1 MNDSL
6 RIIPL
11 GGLGEIGKNMT
22 VFEIDDQIL
31 IVDAGVMFPGN
42 DMLGIDLVLPDWNY
56 LRDKRDRIVGIVITH
71 GHEDHVGALPYLI
84 QDLQLSTPI
93 FATRLVHGLI
103 EAKLKEAK
111 LHKACELITIDN
123 RGHFRVGAFDV
134 EFIAVTHSIPD
145 GVAVAIRTP
154 VGLAL
159 HTGDFKFDYTPVH
172 GFGPDFGRLAELG
185 REGVMVLLAD
195 STGAERSG
203 WTPTESAISDV
214 FDRIFREAKGRIIVS
229 TFASSL
235 GRIQLIINAA
245 HLHKRK
251 VALAGYSMRQNVDSA
266 RKLGYLDIPRST
278 IVELDKIGGLA
289 PDKVVIITT
298 GAQGQPEAALARIA
312 TGRHKEIEIVP
323 GDTVIL
329 SSNPIPGN
337 EQVVSAMI
345 NRLLRRGA
353 EVIYPPLAAV
363 HVSGHASQEEMKLLL
378 SLTKPE
384 YFIPIHGE
392 LRHLRAHARLAREM
406 GIPEEYILTVENG
419 TVLEFDAENATI
431 GERLPGGYV
440 FVAGS
445 SVGEVGPAVMRDRE
459 ALASNGVVTVAF
471 KWDFE
476 QRCVSGTPEMT
487 SRGFIYERE
496 SGELMSGAIER
507 LIATLQETSR
517 VSKRGLEEATR
528 ETLTRYFYDR
538 TGRKPMIVTL
548 VLET

>member
-1 MNDSL
+1 MDNSL

-22 VFEIDDQIL
+22 VFEVGDQIL

-42 DMLGIDLVLPDWNY
+42 DMFGIDLVLPDWSY
-56 LRDKRDRIVGIVITH
+56 LRDKSDRIAGIVITH

-84 QDLQLSTPI
+84 QDLRLSVPI
-93 FATRLVHGLI
+93 FATRLVHGLL

-111 LHKACELITIDN
+111 LHKACELVTIDN
-123 RGHFRVGAFDV
+123 GERFLVGPFDV

-159 HTGDFKFDYTPVH
+159 HTGDFKFDYSPVH
-172 GFGPDFGRLAELG
+172 GFGPDFGRLAEIG

-195 STGAERSG
+195 STGAERPG
-203 WTPTESAISDV
+203 WTPTESAISDA

-251 VALAGYSMRQNVDSA
+251 VALAGYSMRQNVESA
-266 RKLGYLDIPRST
+266 RKLGYLDVPRGT
-278 IVELDKIGGLA
+278 IVELDKIKGQA

-353 EVIYPPLAAV
+353 EVIYPPLAPV

-392 LRHLRAHARLAREM
+392 LRHLRAHARLARAM
-406 GIPEEYILTVENG
+406 GIPDEYILTVENG
-419 TVLEFDAENATI
+419 TVLEFDSENATI

-445 SVGEVGPAVMRDRE
+445 SVGDVGPAVLRDRE

-471 KWDFE
+471 QWNFE
-476 QRCVSGTPEMT
+476 ARRIEGSPELA
-487 SRGFIYERE
+487 SRGFVYERDA
-496 SGELMSGAIER
+496 GELMSGAVER
-507 LIATLQETSR
+507 LLAALHETSR
-517 VSKRGLEEATR
+517 ISKRGLDEATR
-528 ETLTRYFYDR
+528 EVLTRYFYDR

-548 VLET
+548 ILDA